1 MGDIF
6 GMMAQLPMDN
16 IMFSSIFCVIDGY
29 LTKLSS
35 VTVYLEQSN
44 KASAYNTDLN
54 EDITFHV
61 FELDSSSSY
70 FKINVVYS
78 HKLKLIAKYRR
89 YRPMGH
95 MHTSMLISNTH
106 AYPW

>member
-16 IMFSSIFCVIDGY
+16 IMFSSTFCEIDGY

-61 FELDSSSSY
+61 R
-70 FKINVVYS
+70 IRQ
-78 HKLKLIAKYRR
+78 LI
-89 YRPMGH
+89 
-95 MHTSMLISNTH
+95 
-106 AYPW
+106 